1 MAKAPTSGE
10 PQEDARAESPAGSL
24 PQGLSGPRFWALG
37 GLLTTAA
44 ASLLAGWLLPVMTI
58 ETLFIF
64 DDEVSILGACFRLL
78 EDGELPLFLIVLVF
92 TVIFPAA
99 KLAFAFDAWVR
110 LQRADIKAHRTLHW
124 IETLGKWSM
133 LDVFVVALVVVVVKL
148 SYVSDVTVHL
158 GLYIFA
164 AAVILSMLAV
174 KALALLA
181 RADRARL
188 NVKNDVKK

>member
-1 MAKAPTSGE
+1 MAEQP
-10 PQEDARAESPAGSL
+10 PQDEGTAAAGAEMPAG
-24 PQGLSGPRFWALG
+24 GRNWALG
-37 GLLTTAA
+37 GLLTATAGC
-44 ASLLAGWLLPVMTI
+44 LLAGWVLPVMTVQ
-58 ETLFIF
+58 TLFVF

-92 TVIFPAA
+92 TVIFPAT

-110 LQRADIKAHRTLHW
+110 LQRADARLHRTLRW

-158 GLYIFA
+158 GLYVFA
-164 AAVILSMLAV
+164 LAVVLSMLSV
-174 KALALLA
+174 KAIARAA
-181 RADRARL
+181 RADE
-188 NVKNDVKK
+188 NPKNDAKN